1 MLLETFGEEQIYN
14 LIRIGSFGR
23 FYSGDSFP
31 IEYIMTTFSAAQLA
45 DLTFARDIRPEQI
58 DFELLMQ
65 RDIDEERVQVE
76 MEPYLN
82 PHVKQLTV
90 DEIKSRA
97 VFFPP
102 LLAAIVPTQ
111 GKTMSAYYSDEI
123 SQIECPTGGKEHFTR
138 EWPGLFKL
146 TYFTSTNPHA
156 YQIQLSSDNPTPI
169 GVQCEPVQLEI
180 RLAKGNQAGARLII
194 IDGQHRL
201 LTLKKVYDKY
211 PQLLENLGVPV
222 CILFA
227 PHATRQKNSA
237 AAPLRIPTVPE
248 VFRHLFVDVN
258 NTAKPVG
265 VHFNILLADN
275 TLGSIICRQFC
286 DEVLRQRGPE
296 GLAVIEW
303 NTQTKKDSTK
313 IVRAYSLTSIGII
326 NKALEESLGKRK
338 NLLNYVL
345 QLDEVKDKLYPTIHQ
360 DETVDCYPPLIKWD
374 QFSLAQKS
382 ILAEQVKKH
391 LLPCLDL
398 IFFTT
403 HEFVSAMAIFTQELQ
418 QLKELAASEQPDAPE
433 ARQVINQILDY
444 MPISEGKSFESSR
457 LLYRHWE
464 LKIKQAK
471 EKQVATLIQYA
482 LFQRALLEAWAQ
494 FVETVRGITA
504 KPQLATQGLVNLLN
518 LATQQ
523 QGQFF
528 NFERP
533 YMQHTVF
540 LGTQIIVR
548 EETRKVLAQLLLVH
562 LANPA
567 YVQQIISKLA
577 ITKRESK
584 LWVEKLQQKGQ
595 NVLLAFPQTY
605 KAARQRTFKAN
616 YRLYLSLSGEQREEL
631 AQAEAEQKRHQQ
643 EVKAGKRTK
652 LSAANRFEQLVDNY
666 VSQEV
671 EVAVAALKT
680 NLALV
685 EAVPSIPTEIKEEA
699 GKYWPSLENQLCI
712 NQLPV

>member
-1 MLLETFGEEQIYN
+1 
-14 LIRIGSFGR
+14 
-23 FYSGDSFP
+23 
-31 IEYIMTTFSAAQLA
+31 
-45 DLTFARDIRPEQI
+45 
-58 DFELLMQ
+58 
-65 RDIDEERVQVE
+65 
-76 MEPYLN
+76 
-82 PHVKQLTV
+82 
-90 DEIKSRA
+90 
-97 VFFPP
+97 
-102 LLAAIVPTQ
+102 
-111 GKTMSAYYSDEI
+111 
-123 SQIECPTGGKEHFTR
+123 
-138 EWPGLFKL
+138 
-146 TYFTSTNPHA
+146 
-156 YQIQLSSDNPTPI
+156 
-169 GVQCEPVQLEI
+169 
-180 RLAKGNQAGARLII
+180 
-194 IDGQHRL
+194 
-201 LTLKKVYDKY
+201 
-211 PQLLENLGVPV
+211 
-222 CILFA
+222 
-227 PHATRQKNSA
+227 
-237 AAPLRIPTVPE
+237 
-248 VFRHLFVDVN
+248 
-258 NTAKPVG
+258 
-265 VHFNILLADN
+265 
-275 TLGSIICRQFC
+275 
-286 DEVLRQRGPE
+286 
-296 GLAVIEW
+296 
-303 NTQTKKDSTK
+303 
-313 IVRAYSLTSIGII
+313 
-326 NKALEESLGKRK
+326 
-338 NLLNYVL
+338 LLNYVL

-398 IFFTT
+398 IFFTP